1 MKGLF
6 DEQKKRTEKFY
17 KSLRSGVFLWSV
29 VQFVKDIELKMLS
42 TGWVKKVSFQYDVHI
57 MKFVSKL
64 GLKEISSFR

>member
-1 MKGLF
+1 MTSR
-6 DEQKKRTEKFY
+6 KKRTEKFY
-17 KSLRSGVFLWSV
+17 KSLRSGVLLWSV